1 MNRRLHVRQVSA
13 RFHGCVTVLAL
24 LAVLVASLES
34 LAACTI
40 SSAENLVTQSGAS
53 VAQGTLKP
61 PEEVR
66 LKTSDGWTIVGDRY
80 LPDGSAQGAIVLL
93 HQRNGSAADWRSLA
107 IALQQAGFTVLAID
121 QRGAGRST
129 KKD

>member
-1 MNRRLHVRQVSA
+1 MLTISPKFLSVGLETMVRLMSRRLHVRQVSGW
-13 RFHGCVTVLAL
+13 FQGCVTALAL
-24 LAVLVASLES
+24 LATLTVSLES
-34 LAACTI
+34 LTACTI

-53 VAQGTLKP
+53 VAQGALKP

-93 HQRNGSAADWRSLA
+93 HQRNGTAADW
-107 IALQQAGFTVLAID
+107 
-121 QRGAGRST
+121 
-129 KKD
+129 